1 MYVLVAGRV
10 KAHSGEQT
18 LGEFGPG
25 ESLGELEAIDSETRS
40 ASLTTLTSARLLR
53 IEQAA
58 FKQILAERQE
68 VTRGILR
75 VLVQRLRQL
84 G

>member
-1 MYVLVAGRV
+1 MYVVVEGRV
-10 KAHSGEQT
+10 KAHSGEHT
-18 LGEFGPG
+18 FGELGPG
-25 ESLGELEAIDSETRS
+25 ESLGELAAIDSEKRS
-40 ASLTTLTSARLLR
+40 ASVTTITATRLLR

-58 FKQILAERQE
+58 FKEILAERQE

-75 VLVQRLRQL
+75 VLVQRLRRL